1 MSRTNNHEGTI
12 DPRPREGQSA
22 AGGPRSALGCEV
34 PPTPLARRPVP
45 DELHGVVTATR
56 SPPASRQHPTTT
68 TGASYTR
75 LVRRPAR
82 PVFPNTSDFN
92 LDLLV
97 KVMSARS
104 LSVLS
109 KYPVGAGLEL
119 QTSCFPPHPHPWVGA
134 YPWLPPAAFPPG
146 VGQTAVSARIPCSAV
161 RVRGL
166 RSGLGTSGVH
176 SAHRRPTTWS
186 PILDQRQTTPW
197 LSLES
202 QPREMALCPRSPLLI
217 LGLLPFSFFL
227 FGARLQALSL
237 D

>member
-68 TGASYTR
+68 TCASYTR

-97 KVMSARS
+97 KVMPARS

-119 QTSCFPPHPHPWVGA
+119 QTSCFPPHPHLGRRVPVASACG
-134 YPWLPPAAFPPG
+134 
-146 VGQTAVSARIPCSAV
+146 VSASCWANG
-161 RVRGL
+161 GL
-166 RSGLGTSGVH
+166 RSDPVQ
-176 SAHRRPTTWS
+176 RR
-186 PILDQRQTTPW
+186 Q
-197 LSLES
+197 
-202 QPREMALCPRSPLLI
+202 
-217 LGLLPFSFFL
+217 
-227 FGARLQALSL
+227 GARPEVRLGHLGSSL
-237 D
+237 CTPSSHYLVPDP

>member
-68 TGASYTR
+68 TCASYTR

-97 KVMSARS
+97 KVMPARS

-119 QTSCFPPHPHPWVGA
+119 QTSCFPSHP
-134 YPWLPPAAFPPG
+134 PPLGRRVPVASACG
-146 VGQTAVSARIPCSAV
+146 VSASCWANG
-161 RVRGL
+161 GL
-166 RSGLGTSGVH
+166 RSDPVQ
-176 SAHRRPTTWS
+176 RR
-186 PILDQRQTTPW
+186 Q
-197 LSLES
+197 
-202 QPREMALCPRSPLLI
+202 
-217 LGLLPFSFFL
+217 
-227 FGARLQALSL
+227 GARPEVRLGHLGSSL
-237 D
+237 CTPSSHYLVPDP